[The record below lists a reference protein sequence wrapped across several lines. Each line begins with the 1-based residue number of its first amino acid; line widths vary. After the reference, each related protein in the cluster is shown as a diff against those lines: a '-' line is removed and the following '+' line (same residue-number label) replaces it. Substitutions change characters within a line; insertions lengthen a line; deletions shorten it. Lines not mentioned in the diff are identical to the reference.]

1 MTSNREEREVDRGV
15 VAGVSGSLG
24 VVARLVRLPNLFT
37 APPDVILGAALVAGL
52 GDVPVAEVAGLAVA
66 SMSLY
71 AGGTTLNDYA
81 DAAEDARE
89 RPERPIPSGVI
100 SRRHALLLGVGLL
113 CGGVALA
120 AVAGG
125 AVAGAVAA
133 VLALLVG
140 LYDGL
145 LKGTAVGYLAM
156 GGCRGTNVLLG
167 TTVAGSVTALPAW
180 ALAVPVVVALYI
192 ASVTSMAERETET
205 GDAQAVLVA
214 VAGVALAAAGVL
226 GVVAVRSPPV
236 VATVVA
242 VAALLGFVGWTGRA
256 LSTAYADP
264 RPGTIGPAVG
274 TCVLGLVVL
283 DAAVAATTGVGWAL
297 ATAAFVVPAVGLSTV
312 FDVS

>member
-1 MTSNREEREVDRGV
+1 MTSNREESEVERGAV
-15 VAGVSGSLG
+15 DGASRSLG
-24 VVARLVRLPNLFT
+24 VVAGLVRLPNLFT

-52 GDVPVAEVAGLAVA
+52 GGVPIAEVAGLAVA

-71 AGGTTLNDYA
+71 AGGTTLNDFA

-89 RPERPIPSGVI
+89 RPERPIPSGEI
-100 SRRHALLLGVGLL
+100 SRRHALLLGVGFL
-113 CGGVALA
+113 CAGVAVA
-120 AVAGG
+120 AVVGG

-145 LKGTAVGYLAM
+145 LKGTAVGYLVM

-167 TTVAGSVTALPAW
+167 ATVAGSVTALPAW
-180 ALAVPVVVALYI
+180 ALAVPVVAALYI
-192 ASVTSMAERETET
+192 ACVTSMAERETET
-205 GDAQAVLVA
+205 GDSRAVLVA
-214 VAGVALAAAGVL
+214 VAGVALATAGVL

-236 VATVVA
+236 VATAAA
-242 VAALLGFVGWTGRA
+242 VAALVGFVGWTGRA

-283 DAAVAATTGVGWAL
+283 DAAFAATTGVGWAL
-297 ATAAFVVPAVGLSTV
+297 VTAAFVVPAVGLSTV

>member
-1 MTSNREEREVDRGV
+1 MTSNREEREVERGV
-15 VAGVSGSLG
+15 VGGVSHSLG

-37 APPDVILGAALVAGL
+37 APPDVILGAALVAGF
-52 GDVPVAEVAGLAVA
+52 GDVPIVEVAGLAVA
-66 SMSLY
+66 SVSLY

-81 DAAEDARE
+81 DAAEDDRE
-89 RPERPIPSGVI
+89 RPERPIPSGEV
-100 SRRHALLLGVGLL
+100 SRRHALLLGVGFLG
-113 CGGVALA
+113 GGVAIA
-120 AVAGG
+120 SIVGG
-125 AVAGAVAA
+125 ALAGVVAA
-133 VLALLVG
+133 TLALLVG

-167 TTVAGSVTALPAW
+167 TTVAGTVTALPAW
-180 ALAVPVVVALYI
+180 ALAVPAVVALYI

-205 GDAQAVLVA
+205 GDSRAVLVA
-214 VAGVALAAAGVL
+214 VAGVAVAAAGVV
-226 GVVAVRSPPV
+226 GVIAVRSPSV
-236 VATVVA
+236 VATA
-242 VAALLGFVGWTGRA
+242 VAGVILLGFVGWTGRA

-274 TCVLGLVVL
+274 ACVLGLVVL
-283 DAAVAATTGVGWAL
+283 DAAFAATTGVGWAL